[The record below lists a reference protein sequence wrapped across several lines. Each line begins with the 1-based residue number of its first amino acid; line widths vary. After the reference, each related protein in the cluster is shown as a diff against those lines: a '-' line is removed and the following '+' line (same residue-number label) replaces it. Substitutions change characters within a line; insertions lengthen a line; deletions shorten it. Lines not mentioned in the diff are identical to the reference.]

1 MVCLRSL
8 FCALLSISNTYVT
21 GEVISEFLNAMLDS
35 ELPIDALSTLTRFLK
50 IDDASSVDFLNEST
64 EAPSSLPG
72 EIIPTKIAQDIWSLS
87 KACRTELLR
96 AQGLSATAER
106 VATSFAE
113 ETQNRSVDIDL
124 SPVEPLTP
132 PAFSQ
137 RLQESMHVALM
148 KVMEERDMSHARF
161 AAAEVLHIHEMEQ
174 KRKQNARLV
183 AELDGLRSEKSSQNE
198 DTEKQK
204 RQLHIQQN
212 SDDELMS
219 LCQQLAGEISART
232 AASLEVVRLKESRQ
246 MECEHHRNEVQSLKD
261 EIQKLREELQD
272 EKAKTESASTEL
284 SGWRRSYRD
293 VLDQNSSLSS

>member
-1 MVCLRSL
+1 
-8 FCALLSISNTYVT
+8 
-21 GEVISEFLNAMLDS
+21 MLDS
-35 ELPIDALSTLTRFLK
+35 ELPIDALSTLTSFLN
-50 IDDASSVDFLNEST
+50 IDEASSVDFLGEST
-64 EAPSSLPG
+64 EETSSQPG
-72 EIIPTKIAQDIWSLS
+72 AKIPTEIAQEIWSLS

-96 AQGLSATAER
+96 AQGLSVMAER
-106 VATSFAE
+106 VATSFE
-113 ETQNRSVDIDL
+113 EEAQSRSVAIDI

-148 KVMEERDMSHARF
+148 KVMEERDMSHARL
-161 AAAEVLHIHEMEQ
+161 AAAEVLHVHELEQ
-174 KRKQNARLV
+174 QRKQNARLV
-183 AELDGLRSEKSSQNE
+183 AELDVLRTESSSQNA

-204 RQLHIQQN
+204 RQLHIQQS

-246 MECEHHRNEVQSLKD
+246 MESEHHRNEVQSLKD

-293 VLDQNSSLSS
+293 VLDQNSSSNTS